1 MKLRS
6 LALALALFLSA
17 SAFAADDLKA
27 VSCMYEIKSEVL
39 RFARLRHQAAA
50 PLSAPQLQKVKN
62 QLKASVQEIM
72 LNLHESKPGL
82 EKFKM
87 QAQYQKMDGA
97 ISELL
102 TESSMGNGSTAVLRD
117 KQAQVM
123 ALSDDMAG
131 QLIQKMGTSSAR
143 DVAQI
148 GTAKFSVEKLAYD
161 FDECSTD
168 CGKLLAADVD
178 AIQKTMDNMRKSIPN
193 FFKPGIYD
201 MVNNQMLFL
210 KKSVAAKTEGK
221 VDATTMDF
229 LIVTTGNLWKLVDE
243 VLDAYVEK
251 SGG

>member
-1 MKLRS
+1 MKYKF
-6 LALALALFLSA
+6 LALAFPLLWAA

-39 RFARLRHQAAA
+39 RFARLRHQASMTL
-50 PLSAPQLQKVKN
+50 PPQQLQKVKN

-82 EKFKM
+82 DKLKM
-87 QAQYQKMDGA
+87 QALYQKMDGA

-102 TESSMGNGSTAVLRD
+102 TESSMGNGSTSALLD
-117 KQAQVM
+117 KQTKVV

-131 QLIQKMGTSSAR
+131 QLIQKIGSQNAR
-143 DVAQI
+143 DVSLI

-161 FDECSTD
+161 FDDCSKD
-168 CGKLLAADVD
+168 CAKLLNGDVD
-178 AIQKTMDNMRKSIPN
+178 SIQKTMDTMRTSLPN
-193 FFKPGIYD
+193 FFKKSSYD

-210 KKSVAAKTEGK
+210 KKSVAAKAQGA
-221 VDATTMDF
+221 VSANDMDS
-229 LIVTTGNLWKLVDE
+229 LIVTTGNLWTLVDE

-251 SGG
+251 SGA